1 MSDLWTRPHET
12 TREKWEKT
20 FPGESYD
27 KALYYAWLH
36 EDLISKEEY
45 ERRSRAYPDGIKRFW
60 AKTPAEL
67 KAECRGEKAGIRKS
81 REQERRDALSREWS
95 PQERAIAAP
104 DRAVRGAAARKR
116 KDLADADKRLQLI
129 LENHR
134 EEVLA
139 AIARGCDVP
148 VNVKKL
154 YTA

>member
-1 MSDLWTRPHET
+1 MDAWNRPHET
-12 TREKWEKT
+12 SREEWEKM

-27 KALYYAWLH
+27 KRLYYAWFH
-36 EDLISKEEY
+36 DELISQEEY
-45 ERRSRAYPDGIKRFW
+45 ERRSRTYSDGTKRFW

-67 KAECRGEKAGIRKS
+67 KEECRGEKTGIRKS

-134 EEVLA
+134 EDVLA

-148 VNVKKL
+148 ANVKKL
-154 YTA
+154 YE